1 MPHWSARL
9 LLKLFNESSII
20 IGGAAPTAQA
30 FLPDRSG
37 PSILVA
43 RLSAGT
49 RKSGSAR
56 RIPRIQTMRRRL
68 AS

>member
-9 LLKLFNESSII
+9 LLKLFNEPSIAI
-20 IGGAAPTAQA
+20 SGAAPTAQA

-43 RLSAGT
+43 HLRA
-49 RKSGSAR
+49 RAQRSGSAR

>member
-9 LLKLFNESSII
+9 MLKLYDESFIA

-43 RLSAGT
+43 RLGVGA

-56 RIPRIQTMRRRL
+56 PIPRIQTMRRRL